1 MDDRYSHNE
10 GGGVEDHYFG
20 ILFFFIEGYSIDLGR
35 ANMVRKHLTV
45 NWQHESVW
53 TFNAQLQ

>member
-20 ILFFFIEGYSIDLGR
+20 ILFFLLRVILLIGQGEHGQKTLDSE
-35 ANMVRKHLTV
+35 LT
-45 NWQHESVW
+45 
-53 TFNAQLQ
+53 T